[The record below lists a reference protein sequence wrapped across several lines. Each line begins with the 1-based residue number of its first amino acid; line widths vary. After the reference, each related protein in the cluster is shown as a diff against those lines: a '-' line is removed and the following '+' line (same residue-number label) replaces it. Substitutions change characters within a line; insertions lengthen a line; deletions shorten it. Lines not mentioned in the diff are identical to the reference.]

1 MSGLG
6 INGRAQGCSEMMD
19 LEGAEAQGTTEL
31 SAGIKQLQDGPSCAL
46 IEADIR
52 TSRLGLWQC
61 KSSLWHELLH
71 LFSM

>member
-31 SAGIKQLQDGPSCAL
+31 SAGIKQLQDGPSCAFYRGGYSY
-46 IEADIR
+46 ESPWSVAMQEF
-52 TSRLGLWQC
+52 TVA
-61 KSSLWHELLH
+61 
-71 LFSM
+71 